1 MKPSWDTLRT
11 DLQTSSSHRVSL
23 ASQMLAK
30 CGVHHYNGNNNDL
43 GTACGK
49 FFRVSCLTITDAG
62 DSDIIKVM
70 EESA

>member
-1 MKPSWDTLRT
+1 MLTPL
-11 DLQTSSSHRVSL
+11 SSLS
-23 ASQMLAK
+23 SQMLAK

-70 EESA
+70 EADGQ